1 MPIPE
6 YIPAPQMQPLYI
18 YPIKSLRPTALSQC
32 RITRHGLAYDRHFM
46 LLKVQPDR
54 SLKNMQVCHIQQM
67 ALFTTD
73 VIFPGSKSAEGVVA
87 EEGKVLVRYQAPIGH
102 PDRDVVREL
111 EIPLEPTDL
120 VGLRFLEVDMY
131 NSKTRA
137 YDMGREYSDWFSE
150 CFGFEVV
157 LAYLGGNRRPVLGD
171 IPPNA
176 SAKKVKEKRAAAE
189 SQSASSNRGSGGWLT
204 GITQSLPNFGNDT
217 GTGTP
222 SSAKENNDDAGDD
235 EWITFA
241 DMAAY
246 LVVSETSLGDVSSRL
261 PEGET
266 MDVTKFRPNIV
277 LSGAPEAYEEDFW
290 GEVMVKDDIRF
301 ILTANCARCV
311 SINVDY
317 DTGAPG
323 SGESG
328 TMLKKLMRD
337 RRVDQGN
344 KYSPIFGR
352 YGFIDKGSDG
362 LYIGVGD
369 EVVVSKRNE
378 ERTTFFWPR

>member
-1 MPIPE
+1 MAGMKIT
-6 YIPAPQMQPLYI
+6 QLYI
-18 YPIKSLRPTALSQC
+18 YPIKSLRPTALSQS

-46 LLKVQPDR
+46 LLKVQPDK
-54 SLKNMQVCHIQQM
+54 SLKNMQVCYIQQM

-73 VIFPGSKSAEGVVA
+73 VVFPSISAEGVVA
-87 EEGKVLVRYQAPIGH
+87 EEGKILVRYQAPIGH

-111 EIPLEPTDL
+111 EIPLEPRDL
-120 VGLRFLEVDMY
+120 GALRVLEVDMY
-131 NSKTRA
+131 NSKTQA
-137 YDMGREYSDWFSE
+137 YDMGRKYADWFSE

-176 SAKKVKEKRAAAE
+176 TVKKKNRAAAE
-189 SQSASSNRGSGGWLT
+189 SQSTSNNGAGLGWMS
-204 GITQSLPNFGNDT
+204 GITKSLPYFGNS
-217 GTGTP
+217 TGTP
-222 SSAKENNDDAGDD
+222 SAEKENNDDDD

-261 PEGET
+261 PDGET

-290 GEVMVKDDIRF
+290 GEVTVKDDIRF

-317 DTGAPG
+317 DAGAPG

-328 TMLKKLMRD
+328 TMLKKLMGD

-362 LYIGVGD
+362 LHIGVGD
-369 EVVVSKRNE
+369 EVAVSKRNE
-378 ERTTFFWPR
+378 ERTTFYSWMMGWDEDY

>member
-1 MPIPE
+1 MKIT
-6 YIPAPQMQPLYI
+6 QLYI

-176 SAKKVKEKRAAAE
+176 AAKKVKEKRAAAE

>member
-1 MPIPE
+1 
-6 YIPAPQMQPLYI
+6 
-18 YPIKSLRPTALSQC
+18 
-32 RITRHGLAYDRHFM
+32 
-46 LLKVQPDR
+46 
-54 SLKNMQVCHIQQM
+54 M
-67 ALFTTD
+67 ALFLTD
-73 VIFPGSKSAEGVVA
+73 VVFPSKSAEGVVT
-87 EEGKVLVRYQAPIGH
+87 EEGKILVKYQAPVGH
-102 PDRDVVREL
+102 PDRDSVKEL

-120 VGLRFLEVDMY
+120 EGLRVLEVDMY
-131 NSKTRA
+131 NSTSKA
-137 YDMGREYSDWFSE
+137 YDMGKKYSDWFSE

-157 LAYLGGNRRPVLGD
+157 LVYLGGNRRPVLGD

-176 SAKKVKEKRAAAE
+176 AAKRAAAE
-189 SQSASSNRGSGGWLT
+189 SQSESKNGGGLISS
-204 GITQSLPNFGNDT
+204 ITKALSYFGN
-217 GTGTP
+217 GPP
-222 SSAKENNDDAGDD
+222 SAGKDDDDD

-290 GEVMVKDDIRF
+290 GEVTVKDDIKF
-301 ILTANCARCV
+301 VLTANCARCV

-323 SGESG
+323 RGESG
-328 TMLKKLMRD
+328 SMLKKLVKD
-337 RRVDQGN
+337 RRVDKGN

-352 YGFIDKGSDG
+352 YGFIDKGSEG
-362 LYIGVGD
+362 LHIGVGD

-378 ERTTFFWPR
+378 ERTTFCKLCLPGVPYSRAFFSLFETRGWNRMKVNPVV